1 MPIPGDRFPDAGP
14 GAGDDQQDQPEDSPY
29 GNLPDIIRRGG
40 VQMPNGGSL
49 DDMIRSVLGGLLGF
63 KNRGVIGT
71 LIQAFVLRWI
81 ANLVRRFF
89 TRGR

>member
-1 MPIPGDRFPDAGP
+1 
-14 GAGDDQQDQPEDSPY
+14 
-29 GNLPDIIRRGG
+29 
-40 VQMPNGGSL
+40 MPNGGSL